1 MNKRQ
6 KMEEP
11 AIPRSKRSKIP
22 QKVFENLR
30 SAGAVVEK
38 LEGESLYSINNI
50 VYGDKAWWVYR
61 DWAIGIDDGPQIIAA
76 FFPSAAIRGTAICP
90 PLHLGIPIQVEASS
104 LIFHYS
110 TLCIQDFADG
120 NGPVIGDPVRAP
132 QMLTKVY
139 HAAIAV
145 TKMMEAIQS
154 PPRNYPLI
162 NSLISGS
169 YICTVNQQWA
179 NAGVV
184 ITLFK
189 P

>member
-1 MNKRQ
+1 MSR
-6 KMEEP
+6 ELL
-11 AIPRSKRSKIP
+11 
-22 QKVFENLR
+22 ENLR

-38 LEGESLYSINNI
+38 LEGESLYSIDNI
-50 VYGDKAWWVYR
+50 VYGDKAWCVYR
-61 DWAIGIDDGPQIIAA
+61 DWAVEVEYDFLRIITG
-76 FFPSAAIRGTAICP
+76 FFPSGAIRGTAICP
-90 PLHLGIPIQVEASS
+90 PLHLGIPIQDEASS

-110 TLCIQDFADG
+110 TLRIQDFADG

-132 QMLTKVY
+132 QMQIKVN

-162 NSLISGS
+162 NSLKSGS

-179 NAGVV
+179 NAGIV